1 MATDPGNGTIDPHR
15 SRVGV
20 AFTPF
25 ETRPDV
31 IARLAMKADEL
42 CLARV
47 DVAEGWTHDALLL
60 VADLAILTSHVE
72 LGTSVISAWGRTP
85 ATMALAAS
93 SLQKYSCG
101 RFSLGIGASS
111 PPLTEGL
118 HGIKWDRPVAR
129 LRETLT
135 ALRALLAGARLPNP
149 VPDARPLRLGV
160 VPEVPVP
167 IVLAALSPAS
177 IRLAGELA
185 DGWAPFLWSRS
196 RIDEGRTLLQE
207 GEERAD
213 APTPT
218 RVSIGVPAAL
228 GPDAD
233 AARRLAA
240 WWLST
245 YTTRMGPLYRRML
258 SERFGMAG
266 AVSEMVEAARRDQG
280 EQLPAAAEELA
291 DEVTLMGTYEQA
303 GELIESW
310 FAAGADTLALVLPP
324 GRPEH
329 ELCEILEAA
338 AAVTAPLPPPRAG
351 DRSAGEVG
359 RHPLVASG

>member
-1 MATDPGNGTIDPHR
+1 M
-15 SRVGV
+15 

-25 ETRPDV
+25 ETRTDV

-60 VADLAILTSHVE
+60 VADLARLTSRVE

-93 SLQKYSCG
+93 SLQRYSRG

-135 ALRALLAGARLPNP
+135 SLRALLAGARLPNP
-149 VPDARPLRLGV
+149 VPDAHPLRLGV

-196 RIDEGRTLLQE
+196 RIDEGRTLLRE

-218 RVSIGVPAAL
+218 RVSIGVPVAL

-266 AVSEMVEAARRDQG
+266 AVSEIVEAARRDQG
-280 EQLPAAAEELA
+280 DQLPAAAEELA

-338 AAVTAPLPPPRAG
+338 ATVAAPQHPEDNGLARQ
-351 DRSAGEVG
+351 SARQSRFTPG
-359 RHPLVASG
+359 

>member
-1 MATDPGNGTIDPHR
+1 MATDPNNGGINR

-42 CLARV
+42 RLASV
-47 DVAEGWTHDALLL
+47 HVAEGWTHDALLL
-60 VADLAILTSHVE
+60 VADLALLTSHVD

-93 SLQKYSCG
+93 SLQRYSSG

-118 HGIKWDRPVAR
+118 HGIKWERPVAR
-129 LRETLT
+129 LRQTLT
-135 ALRALLAGARLPNP
+135 SLRALLAGARLPNP
-149 VPDARPLRLGV
+149 AAGAHPLRLGV

-185 DGWAPFLWSRS
+185 DAWAPFLWSRS
-196 RIDEGRTLLQE
+196 RIAEGRMLLRD
-207 GEERAD
+207 GEARAG
-213 APTPT
+213 AQAPT
-218 RVSIGVPAAL
+218 RVSIGVPVAL
-228 GPDAD
+228 GAD
-233 AARRLAA
+233 SEDARRLAA

-245 YTTRMGPLYRRML
+245 YTTRMGPLYPRML

-266 AVSEMVEAARRDQG
+266 AVSEIVDAAQRNRGD
-280 EQLPAAAEELA
+280 QLPSAANELA

-310 FAAGADTLALVLPP
+310 FAAGADALQLVLPP

-329 ELCEILEAA
+329 ELGQILEAA
-338 AAVTAPLPPPRAG
+338 AAVAAPPGPPRPG
-351 DRSAGEVG
+351 DRSGGEIG
-359 RHPLVASG
+359 RRPSLASG